1 MRSKYSSN
9 AENEAPDHG
18 TRVLNK
24 SRIGIKRSAHAISMN
39 DAKADDRQNGSK
51 VGQKQVS
58 TFRKR
63 TVLGDVTNQLHAKKI
78 KLQSNS
84 LSSVYEPVE
93 KKVRKGLSTITTTKQ
108 SIAAIFQPRKVA
120 PKPVAP
126 SLSSLGI
133 EDARSSFF
141 QSPAIPRISGKEE
154 HDIDSQDKKN
164 ASSCW
169 QYAEE
174 ITKNQL
180 GVEKDFMTS
189 GSYMSRQRDINSKMR
204 SILIDWLV
212 DVHCKYDLTPHALH
226 IAIQLIDR
234 HLEKNLTVPRQRL
247 QLVGVT
253 AMFIASKYEEIYP
266 PEAEDFVRITDNAYT
281 RDEVFGMEEKILSSV
296 SYRVTFPTAYHF
308 IQRFYKA
315 SRTLDDRVH
324 YFAHYIID
332 RSLQEYKLTRYRP
345 SMIASSALYI
355 SKCQMNDFPLWNSTL
370 EHHTSYKETDLS
382 KCVADLR
389 EMLWNAQNGVGK
401 TSKLSAVRRKF
412 EKERFMGVAKLP
424 LKIGK

>member
-1 MRSKYSSN
+1 
-9 AENEAPDHG
+9 
-18 TRVLNK
+18 
-24 SRIGIKRSAHAISMN
+24 MN
-39 DAKADDRQNGSK
+39 DAKVDDRQNGSK
-51 VGQKQVS
+51 IGQKPIS

-84 LSSVYEPVE
+84 LSTVYEPAE
-93 KKVRKGLSTITTTKQ
+93 KKVRKGLSTITNPKQ
-108 SIAAIFQPRKVA
+108 SIAAIFQPRKAVS
-120 PKPVAP
+120 KPVGP

-133 EDARSSFF
+133 EDARSSLF
-141 QSPAIPRISGKEE
+141 QSPVLPKIPQKEK
-154 HDIDSQDKKN
+154 HDIDSKDKN
-164 ASSCW
+164 DASSCW

-174 ITKNQL
+174 ITKYQL
-180 GVEKDFMTS
+180 SVEKEFMTS
-189 GSYMSRQRDINSKMR
+189 CSYMSRQSDINSKMR

-234 HLEKNLTVPRQRL
+234 YLEKNLSVPRQRL

-281 RDEVFGMEEKILSSV
+281 RDEVFGMEESILSSV

-308 IQRFYKA
+308 IQRFFKA
-315 SRTLDDRVH
+315 SGTSDDRVH

-332 RSLQEYKLTRYRP
+332 RSLQEYKLIRHRP
-345 SMIASSALYI
+345 SLIASSALYI
-355 SKCQMNDFPLWNSTL
+355 SKCQMNEFPLWNSIL
-370 EHHTSYKETDLS
+370 EHHTSYKEAELS